1 MQSTGP
7 VFQAKKPFTHEL
19 HAQLA
24 AEFVGTFFLVF
35 TVGCNVHTGSIGAAV
50 SIGAIL
56 MVMVYA
62 LGPVSGA
69 HLNPAVTFAI
79 GLSMRYKITLV
90 DMCAYII
97 AQLSGGL
104 TGAICYWIIFNDAFL
119 MQPNAA
125 YSARDAAWVEILYT
139 AALAYVVLNVAT
151 TENPEQGNCSTTD
164 NVPNSFYGLAI
175 GLTVTAAAIAVGPI
189 SGCSLNPAVSFGALF
204 ASRLANGAMP
214 MSMVGLYILAPLFG
228 AAIGTLFF
236 FFVQGGLTGQYEYPM
251 GSPAPSPVY
260 TPVVAPPPHEEP
272 HHFRFL
278 DKGELFMIPKVAE
291 THTIF
296 VGVSWKI
303 KEQFNSGVDIDVSC
317 AKYGFDEKTGEGK
330 FKGQVYFTEH
340 EGHEA
345 KLPGQDRSQAKS
357 IIVHQGDNITGK
369 GRGFGFLEDPDR
381 HRKKKGQPAPIR
393 DDERIEIR
401 QLAELRKYQKTCT
414 FCFFLVN
421 VYSAKHKFEHM
432 EELTIRLV
440 DTEGEEDYE
449 HSCGHELLRFTKKG
463 MTGSGFQGSGYILG
477 CLIFREDLG
486 RWFFQVIDDPMDIK
500 EHGTYRDFEPRI
512 MEHIHTMFHEDQEI
526 IRKKSFSAGKPLDVS
541 RSPMATPH

>member
-1 MQSTGP
+1 MQSSGP
-7 VFQAKKPFTHEL
+7 VFQTKKSFTHEL

-69 HLNPAVTFAI
+69 HLNPAVTFSI
-79 GLSMRYKITLV
+79 GLSMRHKITFV
-90 DMCAYII
+90 DMCAYVIV
-97 AQLSGGL
+97 QLAGGL

-119 MQPNAA
+119 MQPNSA
-125 YSARDAAWVEILYT
+125 YSIRDAAWVEILYT

-151 TENPEQGNCSTTD
+151 TENLEQGNCSTTD

-214 MSMVGLYILAPLFG
+214 MSMVGLYCLAPLFG

-236 FFVQGGLTGQYEYPM
+236 FFVQGGLTGQYEYEM
-251 GSPAPSPVY
+251 GSRPV
-260 TPVVAPPPHEEP
+260 TPVIQTPIVAPPPIHDE

-278 DKGELFMIPKVAE
+278 DAGEWTVIPKVME

-303 KEQFNSGVDIDVSC
+303 QEEFNSGVDIDVSC

-414 FCFFLVN
+414 FLFFLVN

-432 EELTIRLV
+432 EELTIRIV
-440 DTEGEEDYE
+440 DTEDE
-449 HSCGHELLRFTKKG
+449 HVIEGKELLRFTKKG
-463 MTGSGFQGSGYILG
+463 MTGNKMQGSGYILG

-512 MEHIHTMFHEDQEI
+512 MEHIHHMFHEDAEVIHQ
-526 IRKKSFSAGKPLDVS
+526 KSQGAGRPLDVS
-541 RSPMATPH
+541 AR